1 MSKYLAPTSDVVF
14 KKIFG
19 QHPHLMKSF
28 LNAVFPEE
36 ALDPAQH
43 WQYYFQMTHLRFADT
58 SLVSREVKKLGI
70 LWLRF
75 MHEINEE
82 TKKVPSEFLEN
93 PEISEAVQLSEE
105 AAYTPNE
112 LRYYESYWDEIRRVN
127 SLVEAGEEKTK
138 NKIALKMLSQ
148 GLATPEIMDL
158 TGLSKEQVQNL
169 RP

>member
-36 ALDPAQH
+36 AFDPTQH
-43 WQYYFQMTHLRFADT
+43 WQYYFQMTHLRLAET
-58 SLVSREVKKLGI
+58 SLVSRDVKKLGI

-82 TKKVPSEFLEN
+82 TKKVPSEFLES

-105 AAYTPNE
+105 A
-112 LRYYESYWDEIRRVN
+112 V
-127 SLVEAGEEKTK
+127 
-138 NKIALKMLSQ
+138 
-148 GLATPEIMDL
+148 
-158 TGLSKEQVQNL
+158 
-169 RP
+169 